1 MTRDDVELYVMGQY
15 DGDIAALEAAIAA
28 DPALAAIA
36 AEEAQLELKLRAIG
50 AEATFCPACDDLV
63 RDERC
68 NSCGAAIKP
77 GGYTVERVL
86 VSNAHGRMY
95 VARDADGRRVALK
108 ELAFVHAPSPEALAA
123 FERETTLLRALEHPR
138 IPRFLASFEEGQGVH
153 LRYYLAQE
161 LVEGSPLDR
170 LDDHWYT
177 EAEVTAL
184 ARQVLEILVYLQ
196 SLSPMVV
203 HRDIKPANLLKRA
216 DGAIALVDFGA
227 AHVQG
232 TTAGS
237 TTIGTFGYMPI
248 EQLAGIV
255 DATTDGYA
263 LGMTLMHLL
272 TRQEPWRLTQSRT
285 TLNVSAPLRGF
296 LDKLVAA
303 EPRDRFAS
311 AKDALAAL
319 DRPVAIVPAKPA
331 RTSRA
336 GWLALAATAGALATA
351 GGFGLYRLAT
361 SGSDLPRAH
370 VAPERKAIDAGI
382 TGWVDPQVFE
392 VQNVPPVPPVPPMT
406 GFGSFAAPTTVPEHR
421 WHQAK
426 PISWSLKH
434 AKLVDVVL
442 LFANTCG
449 VNMVVPDTLEASITV
464 SFADAPCDGMLE
476 SILEAHGLWYVYD
489 PDANLIRVAPRHE
502 LDRDGEDAYARLRF
516 DHTLD
521 EALPP
526 GKSID
531 LDLKDVPLRDAL
543 RLITGGKNI
552 TLVMPETIQGSVT
565 ISGKDMPWQG
575 ALSSVLAAKG
585 LWYRFRS
592 EGAILRIAPRHELDR
607 EDEDALAR
615 AHRHTH

>member
-15 DGDIAALEAAIAA
+15 DGDVAALEAAIAA

-36 AEEAQLELKLRAIG
+36 AEEARLELALRAVG
-50 AEATFCPACDDLV
+50 AAATFCPACDDLV

-86 VSNAHGRMY
+86 VANAHGRMY

-108 ELAFVHAPSPEALAA
+108 ELAFVHAPSPDALAA

-138 IPRFLASFEEGQGVH
+138 IPRFLASFEEGHGVH

-161 LVEGSPLDR
+161 LVEGAPLDR

-203 HRDIKPANLLKRA
+203 HRDIKPANLLRRA

-319 DRPVAIVPAKPA
+319 DQPVAIVAVKPA
-331 RTSRA
+331 RTSRV

-361 SGSDLPRAH
+361 SHADLPRSHAAH
-370 VAPERKAIDAGI
+370 DAIDAGFGSA
-382 TGWVDPQVFE
+382 GWVFPQVVE
-392 VQNVPPVPPVPPMT
+392 VPPVPPVPPMQMND
-406 GFGSFAAPTTVPEHR
+406 FSAFSSPMILPEQR

-434 AKLVDVVL
+434 AKLVDVML

-449 VNMVVPDTLEASITV
+449 VNVVVPDTIEASITV
-464 SFADAPCDGMLE
+464 SFSDAPCDGMLE
-476 SILEAHGLWYVYD
+476 SILEAHELWYVYD
-489 PDANLIRVAPRHE
+489 PAANLIRVAPRHE
-502 LDRDGEDAYARLRF
+502 LDRDGEDAFARLRF

-521 EALPP
+521 EELPA
-526 GKSID
+526 GKAID
-531 LDLKDVPLRDAL
+531 LDLKGVPLRDAL

-552 TLVMPETIQGSVT
+552 TLVMPETIEGSVT
-565 ISGKDMPWQG
+565 IAGKGMPWQH
-575 ALSSVLAAKG
+575 ALSAVLEAKG

-607 EDEDALAR
+607 EDEDAFER
-615 AHRHTH
+615 SHHHSH